1 MWIAIAGNPNAGK
14 TTLFNALTGASAR
27 VGNYPGVTVE
37 QKKGT
42 LRLPDGKTTTCIDLP
57 GCYSLTAR
65 SSEEHIAHEALVG
78 RLHGSLPNA
87 VVCVVDATQLARG
100 LYLVMQLI
108 EMGLPVLVALNMM
121 DLTHQR
127 GQRVNVALLERRLG
141 VPVVPITARTSVGV
155 PHLLRILAQPIA
167 VPTPSARHFDF
178 SVLEERAIATVR
190 QAVPQPAYAHSGEQ
204 EVSLGTCLWL
214 LSSNLDTL
222 VDALPIKTRHAIERE
237 RQTLD
242 PSGSGDFGRRLIAA
256 RYRAV
261 DHFLTGVVSQDQTRA
276 PSDGERVTQALDR
289 VLLHPLWGLV
299 VFLGAMFALF
309 QGVFAGAE
317 PLITAVEQMMDALA
331 QSAER
336 VIPAGF
342 TQSLMVQGVL
352 AGVGNV
358 LAFLPQ
364 IALLFMGITM
374 LEESGYMARA
384 AVLLDR
390 LMRRVGLHGKAF
402 IPLLS
407 SFGCAVPGIM
417 AARTVESHRDRLIT
431 ILVAPFMSCSARLP
445 IYTLVIAA
453 VFANEK
459 PLWGVLSIGG
469 LIIFAMYSL
478 GFAAALGTTW
488 LLKRTVLRSPVPPLL
503 LELPIYRVPEPRTV
517 ALRVFERCRVFLK
530 QTGTVILA
538 LSVLLWGVLTFP
550 QVHPSR
556 AELQAH
562 IAKAYAHGA
571 GVSTPSAL
579 THVAYEDIPSTTVE
593 RHLRAYRLEHSWG
606 GRLGHAIEPII
617 APLGFD
623 WRIGIGLLASFA
635 AREVL
640 ISTLGQVYALDQDD
654 TAPTSPSLRHALTAD
669 IDPRTQKPRFSALTG
684 ICLMVFFVLAL
695 QCMSTVA
702 TVRRETQSWR
712 WPLAQLIYMNTL
724 AYVVTLIVYQSGRA
738 LGWG

>member
-14 TTLFNALTGASAR
+14 TTLFNALTGGSAR

-42 LRLPDGKTTTCIDLP
+42 LRLPDGKATTCVDLP

-65 SSEEHIAHEALVG
+65 SSEEHIAHQALAG
-78 RLHGSLPNA
+78 RLHGGLPDA

-100 LYLVMQLI
+100 LYLVLQLI

-121 DLTHQR
+121 DLTEQR
-127 GQRVNVALLERRLG
+127 GQRVDVALLAERLG
-141 VPVVPITARTSVGV
+141 VPVIPVTARTGAGV
-155 PHLLRILAQPIA
+155 PHLIRTLAQPVA
-167 VPTPSARHFDF
+167 VPKAITNHFDF

-190 QAVPQPAYAHSGEQ
+190 QAVPQPAWATSGDQ
-204 EVSLGTCLWL
+204 TSLGTCLWL

-222 VDALPIKTRHAIERE
+222 ADALPRGTRHTIERE
-237 RQTLD
+237 RQSLD
-242 PSGSGDFGRRLIAA
+242 PTGNGDFSRRLIAA

-261 DHFLTGVVSQDQTRA
+261 DHFLRGVVQQDAGHTT
-276 PSDGERVTQALDR
+276 SEGERITQAIDR
-289 VLLHPLWGLV
+289 VLLHPVWGLAMFV
-299 VFLGAMFALF
+299 GAMFALF

-317 PLITAVEQMMDALA
+317 PLMQAVEQMMDTLA
-331 QSAER
+331 QVAER
-336 VIPAGF
+336 IIPAGL
-342 TQSLMVQGVL
+342 TQSLIVQGVL

-364 IALLFMGITM
+364 IALLFMGITL

-453 VFANEK
+453 VFANQK
-459 PLWGVLSIGG
+459 PVWGMLSVGG
-469 LIIFAMYSL
+469 LIIFAMYAL

-503 LELPIYRVPEPRTV
+503 LELPMYRVPEPRV
-517 ALRVFERCRVFLK
+517 VLLRVLERCRVFIK

-538 LSVLLWGVLTFP
+538 LSVLLWGMLTFP
-550 QVHPSR
+550 QANPSR
-556 AELQAH
+556 TELQQH
-562 IAKAYAHGA
+562 IVAARAQST
-571 GVSTPSAL
+571 GVSFDTAL
-579 THVAYEDIPSTTVE
+579 THVTNEDISSATME
-593 RHLRAYRLEHSWG
+593 RHLRAYRLERSLG
-606 GRLGHAIEPII
+606 GRLGHAIEPVIS
-617 APLGFD
+617 PLGFD

-635 AREVL
+635 AREIL
-640 ISTLGQVYALDQDD
+640 ISTLGQVYALDKDD
-654 TAPTSPSLRHALTAD
+654 VAPTSPSLRHALTAD
-669 IDPRTQKPRFSALTG
+669 IDPHTQKPRFSALTG
-684 ICLMVFFVLAL
+684 VCLMVFFVLAL
-695 QCMSTVA
+695 QCISTFA

-712 WPLAQLIYMNTL
+712 WPVAQLVYMNTL
-724 AYVVTLIVYQSGRA
+724 AYVVTLIVYQGGRA
-738 LGWG
+738 MGWG